1 MNRIVIYCFQWKN
14 KDFTLMRRR
23 FDWCM
28 SEFLT
33 HPVTTIM
40 VKLDKGLKWRFLA
53 QTLRNGEPDARRFFL
68 AKSIK

>member
-1 MNRIVIYCFQWKN
+1 
-14 KDFTLMRRR
+14 MRRR